1 MTTARRL
8 FPWTLLIATLLA
20 ACSDKPDASA
30 GPAASAS
37 APGGAPSGAAA
48 SAPAAGASAPQPPV
62 SITTVKAQ
70 KRDMPVTLKA
80 SGTVAPIR
88 SVDVRAQLTSTIS
101 KVHFTEGQFVKSGQL
116 LFTLDTRVDEANLAK
131 ARAQLAKDSAAL
143 ADARRQLERAR
154 QLFAQNF
161 VSQGA
166 VDTAQAQL
174 DAQTATVAADQ
185 AAIDAVRVTLSY
197 GRINAPQSGRAGA
210 VNVSAGSAVQAN
222 STPLV
227 TITQLDPIAVAYSI
241 PQRNLPDALSAL
253 KGGGSEVNATLADN
267 GGSFKGRLQFVD
279 SQVDPNSGTV
289 KAKAEFAN
297 KNFALWPGAF
307 VQVSQTV
314 GLLKEAVV
322 LPQTAIIQSARGT
335 IVYAVQDGKAVLR
348 PIKVVYSEGGNAAV
362 TGLKPGEVV
371 VLEGKQNLR
380 PNSPVVERPREAQ
393 GGKPAAGASAP
404 SPGASADTPAGAPSG
419 NSTGAASPSS
429 GAAPAAATGTASK
442 ASAP

>member
-37 APGGAPSGAAA
+37 APSGAAA

-88 SVDVRAQLTSTIS
+88 SVDVRAQLSSTIS
-101 KVHFTEGQFVKSGQL
+101 KVHFTEGQFLKAGQM

-166 VDTAQAQL
+166 VDTAQAQV

-185 AAIDAVRVTLSY
+185 AAVDAVRVTLSY
-197 GRINAPQSGRAGA
+197 GRVTAPQSGRAGA
-210 VNVSAGSAVQAN
+210 VNVSAGSSVQAN
-222 STPLV
+222 TTPLV

-279 SQVDPNSGTV
+279 NQVDPSSGTV

-314 GLLKEAVV
+314 GVLKDAVL
-322 LPQTAIIQSARGT
+322 LPQTAVIQSARGT

-362 TGLKPGEVV
+362 TGLQPGEVV

-393 GGKPAAGASAP
+393 DGKGGKPAAGASAP
-404 SPGASADTPAGAPSG
+404 SPGASADAPAGAA
-419 NSTGAASPSS
+419 STAN
-429 GAAPAAATGTASK
+429 K